1 MIKKIAIISPDT
13 IPILLTKN
21 APEFISI
28 SNKKYSLKDKC
39 TRANSSGLRCWNIA
53 NILSKDPDF
62 LVTIFVPSI
71 NFPGRENID
80 FSTIKFD
87 IQPYD
92 LDSATWDWSEEL
104 DRKLF
109 KQEFNFV
116 IIQSSYGVGFL
127 NCSVLPNSI
136 NVILDGYSPILAE
149 LPCALIRNQN
159 VFKKVY
165 WKRFYEQYIALL
177 KRANCILY
185 ANDSQASYYEGQL
198 FTLGKLDW
206 RAYQFSPL
214 LKIPY
219 GINKNNIKPTNRNN
233 STLKLLWYGSFKSW
247 YYPEKLIEIAT
258 KIPNISIDFVG
269 IIHPRNN
276 KSYFSYFK
284 KFFTNHNLKNISVI
298 EEYQDTE
305 IDYSDYDA
313 GILLSRDW
321 TEEKYS
327 VRTRLLDM
335 LSHGLPILTNKTN
348 PLFYELYK
356 ITDSLYPISIE
367 TIESDLNKYLSIKN
381 TIKVSEDSFKY
392 LQDTF
397 NWEVVLE
404 PLKNYI
410 KIF

>member
-1 MIKKIAIISPDT
+1 MIKKIAIIAPDT
-13 IPILLTKN
+13 IPILLTKS

-39 TRANSSGLRCWNIA
+39 TRANSSGIRCWNIA

-62 LVTIFVPSI
+62 LVTVFVPSI

-80 FSTIKFD
+80 FSSIKFD

-92 LDSATWDWSEEL
+92 LDSAIWNWSEEL
-104 DRKLF
+104 DRKLV

-116 IIQSSYGVGFL
+116 IVQSSYGVGFL
-127 NCSVLPNSI
+127 NCSVLPYSI

-149 LPCALIRNQN
+149 LPCALIRKQN

-177 KRANCILY
+177 QRANCILY

-198 FTLGKLDW
+198 FSLGKLDW

-219 GINKNNIKPTNRNN
+219 GIDKNNKEDFKENA
-233 STLKLLWYGSFKSW
+233 STFKLLWYGSFKSW
-247 YYPEKLIEIAT
+247 YYPEKLVEIAL
-258 KIPNISIDFVG
+258 KIPNISIDFIG
-269 IIHPRNN
+269 IIPPRNN
-276 KSYFSYFK
+276 KSYYSYFK
-284 KFFTNHNLKNISVI
+284 KFFTNHNLKNVSVI
-298 EEYQDTE
+298 EEYQDTK
-305 IDYSDYDA
+305 IDYNDYDA

-321 TEEKYS
+321 MEEKYS
-327 VRTRLLDM
+327 VRARLLDM
-335 LSHGLPILTNKTN
+335 LSHGLPVLTNKTN

-367 TIESDLNKYLSIKN
+367 TIESDLNKYISIKN
-381 TIKVSEDSFKY
+381 TIKVSDDSFKY
-392 LQDTF
+392 IQDTF
-397 NWEVVLE
+397 SWDVVLE